1 MISAGGFVVWTGL
14 GCDLVEPGGQPF
26 GETPGVGEHD
36 RGSMLADELGD
47 PFLDVG
53 PQRRTPDAAR
63 GRAPDL
69 VLDRLAEFGHV
80 LDGDDDLEIPFLD
93 GGGCHDLDGGRS
105 AEEAGHLLERS
116 HRGRQPDPL
125 RGPGQQ
131 GVETLE
137 RQGEVGATLGAG
149 DRVHLVDDDGLH
161 ATEHLAR
168 LRGEHEEQRLRRGD
182 HDVGRRRG
190 QPSTIGGRRVTRAQ
204 ADPDLRHSDAKPV
217 GRVPDAGE
225 RSAQV
230 AFHIDRERLQR
241 RDVEDPAAL
250 LLCRNRS
257 SRQPVERPQERRQGL
272 ARTRRR
278 DHERVLSTADRVPSA
293 DLGGSRL
300 GECRLEPC
308 ARGFAERSEG
318 IERGHRHIL
327 PHITDNPRRE

>member
-1 MISAGGFVVWTGL
+1 
-14 GCDLVEPGGQPF
+14 
-26 GETPGVGEHD
+26 
-36 RGSMLADELGD
+36 MLADELGN

-69 VLDRLAEFGHV
+69 VLDRLAELGHV
-80 LDGDDDLEIPFLD
+80 LDGDDDLEVPLLD
-93 GGGCHDLDGGRS
+93 RRGCHDLDRGRS
-105 AEEAGHLLERS
+105 AEEAGDLLEWS
-116 HRGRQPDPL
+116 HRGRQADPL
-125 RGPGQQ
+125 GGPGQQ
-131 GVETLE
+131 RVEAFE
-137 RQGEVGATLGAG
+137 RQGEVGAPLGAR

-161 ATEHLAR
+161 TAEHLAR

-190 QPSTIGGRRVTRAQ
+190 QPSTVGGRRVTRAQ
-204 ADPDLRHSDAKPV
+204 ADPDLGHRDAKPV
-217 GRVPDAGE
+217 GGVPDAGE
-225 RSAQV
+225 RGAQV
-230 AFHIDRERLQR
+230 ALHIDRERLQR

-250 LLCRNRS
+250 LLCRNRC

-278 DHERVLSTADRVPSA
+278 DDERVLSTADRVPRA

-300 GECRLEPC
+300 GERRLEPR
-308 ARGFAERSEG
+308 ARRFAERSEG

-327 PHITDNPRRE
+327 PHITDNPLRE